1 MMITDA
7 VLDAPQEAPGSAFPP
22 GLGFGSDGEGPQ
34 DAFAMPVRE
43 SSGRPIWIYVVAG
56 VLALV
61 VALVLFNSLI
71 GGGDDPAPP
80 GDSGTQ
86 VTGEQAIATMCGH
99 VQQQTQ
105 LVRDS
110 ALSAAADELKS
121 DVVALKGAGERE
133 TAKKVKAVIAAIGG
147 VREALATPQQDT
159 TKEFAE
165 LGRAIDG
172 LPC

>member
-1 MMITDA
+1 MTVTDA
-7 VLDAPQEAPGSAFPP
+7 VLDTPQEPPGSAFPP
-22 GLGFGSDGEGPQ
+22 GMGFGDDEGPQ

-43 SSGRPIWIYVVAG
+43 SGARPMWIFVVAG
-56 VLALV
+56 VLALAIVV
-61 VALVLFNSLI
+61 VAFNLVF
-71 GGGDDPAPP
+71 GGGDDPPPP
-80 GDSGTQ
+80 GDSAGQ

-110 ALSAAADELKS
+110 ALEAAAEELKT
-121 DVVALKGAGERE
+121 DAAALKGAGERE
-133 TAKKVKAVIAAIGG
+133 TAKKVKAVIAAIDGA
-147 VREALATPQQDT
+147 REALATPQQDT

-165 LGRAIDG
+165 LGKAIDA